1 MLYLWP
7 YITFFSFPLLYPRF
21 LSLGMLLPLPQ
32 ALRNHLR
39 NALPHPVFPR
49 LLIAIP
55 TLVLMTLTV
64 HYNTLI
70 HPFTLADNRHYT
82 FYVFRI
88 LALRNPATKYLAV
101 PLYFLCLWAAISAF
115 SGSEPIKN
123 SDVKNAFLKPKS
135 RAQPVKQ
142 NKEKQG
148 ATTSLL
154 LILLLTITLSL
165 ITAPLVEPR
174 YFILPWVLW
183 RLHLPLPLSPTTPS
197 WTSNNSSP
205 SPISTST
212 HLITAFNFLYAN
224 RLYLETIY
232 FLLVNLFT
240 GYIFLHWGFGWPSEP
255 GKVQRFM
262 W

>member
-7 YITFFSFPLLYPRF
+7 YITLFSFPLLYPYF
-21 LSLGMLLPLPQ
+21 LSLSILLPLPQ
-32 ALRNHLR
+32 ALRNHLL
-39 NALPHPVFPR
+39 NALPRPVLPR
-49 LLIAIP
+49 LLITIP
-55 TLVLMTLTV
+55 TLTLSTLTV

-88 LALRNPATKYLAV
+88 LALRNPVMKYLAV
-101 PLYFLCLWAAISAF
+101 PIYFLCSWAAISALGGF
-115 SGSEPIKN
+115 EPSKSN
-123 SDVKNAFLKPKS
+123 DVKNAVVKPKP
-135 RAQPVKQ
+135 RTQPVKQ

-148 ATTSLL
+148 TTTSLL
-154 LILLLTITLSL
+154 LILLLTTTLSL

-183 RLHLPLPLSPTTPS
+183 RLHLPLLLSPTTAS
-197 WTSNNSSP
+197 STSDNSP
-205 SPISTST
+205 LSPISTST
-212 HLITAFNFLYAN
+212 RLITAFNFLYAN
-224 RLYLETIY
+224 RLYLETVY
-232 FLLVNLFT
+232 FLLINLFT
-240 GYIFLHWGFGWPSEP
+240 GYVFLHWDFEWPSEP